1 MNRPV
6 TPPVRTDT
14 TFQHRFDELI
24 TSNPMMIEVTRFKRK
39 FLNISSNNT
48 VNVAVMVL
56 LGVVYL
62 AILAL
67 VFSANGY
74 LQPGILVNLQLTVVC
89 FLVPS
94 MFHGAIAGERE
105 RRSWDFLLV
114 APISKAQIVVGKLF
128 AAIATL
134 FVAIGACALP
144 ISIAAAMYAGRNPES
159 ARFNPVGIVLA
170 QQVVVFAFG
179 VSLAAFT
186 ILFSARVRRGLTA
199 LGVVFGMET
208 LFLVVLPIFVG
219 LMGGISGSDSVL
231 TDFIFFLHPFYTIA
245 KMEPSWQNP
254 YQTQTFSPWLWG
266 TPQILIYLG
275 LAAVFVQWAI
285 ATLNYA
291 ENDVKFIPNKKKAD
305 A

>member
-1 MNRPV
+1 VNRPV
-6 TPPVRTDT
+6 TPPVRTAT
-14 TFQHRFDELI
+14 NFQQRFDELI

-48 VNVAVMVL
+48 VNVSVMVL
-56 LGVVYL
+56 FAVVYL

-105 RRSWDFLLV
+105 RRSWDLLLV
-114 APISKAQIVVGKLF
+114 APISKAQIVVGKFF
-128 AAIATL
+128 AAVATL

-144 ISIAAAMYAGRNPES
+144 IAIAAATYAGRNPET
-159 ARFNPVGIVLA
+159 ARFNPVGVVLA
-170 QQVVVFAFG
+170 QQVLVFAFG
-179 VSLAAFT
+179 IALAAFT

-199 LGVVFGMET
+199 LGVVFGLET

-219 LMGGISGSDSVL
+219 LMGGGGSDQVL
-231 TDFIFFLHPFYTIA
+231 TDFAFFLHPFYTLA
-245 KMEPSWQNP
+245 KMEPSWQSSYEAP
-254 YQTQTFSPWLWG
+254 TFSPWMWG
-266 TPQILIYLG
+266 APQILIYVG
-275 LAAVFVQWAI
+275 LAAVFLQWAI
-285 ATLNYA
+285 TTLYYA
-291 ENDVKFIPNKKKAD
+291 ENDVKFIPDKKKAD